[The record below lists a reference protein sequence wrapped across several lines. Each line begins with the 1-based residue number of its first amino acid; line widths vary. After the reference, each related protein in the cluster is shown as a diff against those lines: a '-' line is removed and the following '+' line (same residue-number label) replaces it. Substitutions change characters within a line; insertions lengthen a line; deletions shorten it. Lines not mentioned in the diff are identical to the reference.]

1 MTPSE
6 QLMLHTAAAMDL
18 VIGKTPALP
27 KARKERSPDGAKGTS
42 YEFDLIAYYAI
53 ADYGDSDE
61 LPTIEITKLVL
72 DIGNGDE
79 HEIPLRS
86 VTGRWLADLEYD
98 ISTEVAE
105 QEAERRRDAGDSRW
119 EQEKDRRMGL

>member
-18 VIGKTPALP
+18 VMGKKPALP
-27 KARKERSPDGAKGTS
+27 KARKERSPDGAKGAS

-72 DIGNGDE
+72 DIGDE
-79 HEIPLRS
+79 YEIPLRS
-86 VTGRWLADLEYD
+86 VTGKWLSDLEYD

-105 QEAERRRDAGDSRW
+105 QEAERRRDADDSRW